1 MTEETKSI
9 YEFVRF
15 KHLNIHTIIN
25 HLLIINLHHVY
36 IYIYVCINDTR
47 YLSCANH
54 VWTIYIYIYTHVATS
69 MTQSLGQPYQHGYA
83 HRWHLLYWQQWSW
96 DDLPQTWLGCAWELE
111 FWEVYGCHNRK
122 VKHLEAAMFR
132 HFWDSLFWFFGMV
145 VSYHHMIKRARVP
158 LHDSKNPK
166 CFENWNMHIHANAG

>member
-54 VWTIYIYIYTHVATS
+54 VRTIYIYIYTCSHLNDPKPRSAVSARICTPMAPAILTAMVVRWFTANVAGLRLGVGVLRGLWVPQPESEASWSCDVSTL
-69 MTQSLGQPYQHGYA
+69 LGQFV
-83 HRWHLLYWQQWSW
+83 L
-96 DDLPQTWLGCAWELE
+96 
-111 FWEVYGCHNRK
+111 V
-122 VKHLEAAMFR
+122 
-132 HFWDSLFWFFGMV
+132 FGMV